1 MLQMYPT
8 EVQNSVYSKK
18 LNLVRSISSV
28 QLNKEYNEPSINNTH
43 RLFVATNNYIQ
54 SCVSVLLE
62 VPISS
67 IRTSKKLVAAC
78 NARMVCWYILKLR
91 TGMSYRQI
99 ASLYSANVSMVHRA
113 IKNMK
118 FYYEQGYYPE
128 YQMIIDLTNV
138 ALDEKIMLSYYE
150 KQVQKIEQQAG

>member
-1 MLQMYPT
+1 
-8 EVQNSVYSKK
+8 
-18 LNLVRSISSV
+18 
-28 QLNKEYNEPSINNTH
+28 
-43 RLFVATNNYIQ
+43 
-54 SCVSVLLE
+54 VLLE

-67 IRTSKKLVAAC
+67 IRTSKKIVAAC
-78 NARMVCWYILKLR
+78 NARMVCWYILKHR

-99 ASLYSANVSMVHRA
+99 AHMYNANVSMVHRA

-138 ALDEKIMLSYYE
+138 ALDEKVMLS
-150 KQVQKIEQQAG
+150 QTTVQPS